1 MTKIEVYKKK
11 LKLNKLEKKLIKR
24 MKKFLAFLIFTLV
37 FCTNS
42 FSKISKIYYDL
53 LVDGCMETAID
64 ANYGYNKTKKYCTC
78 TADHLDK
85 NYTDESLLKLV
96 EMEGGGPYM
105 DVVNYVSGICRE
117 KVGLY

>member
-1 MTKIEVYKKK
+1 MIKIEVYKKK

-24 MKKFLAFLIFTLV
+24 LKDFLVFLIFTMI

-42 FSKISKIYYDL
+42 FSKISKIYYDVL
-53 LVDGCMETAID
+53 IEGCMETAIK
-64 ANYGYNKTKKYCTC
+64 ANYSYIKTKKYCTC

-85 NYTDESLLKLV
+85 NYTDESLLKLI

-105 DVVNYVSGICRE
+105 DIVNYVSGICRK
-117 KVGLY
+117 KVGLN